1 MPSATQVAQD
11 IMRLP
16 LLLLSHDNVLPS
28 ATQVAQDIV
37 RLPLL
42 LLLLLLLLS
51 LPVAGDCSLTTDS
64 ILKTCDMVK
73 VVMD

>member
-16 LLLLSHDNVLPS
+16 L
-28 ATQVAQDIV
+28 
-37 RLPLL
+37 LL

>member
-1 MPSATQVAQD
+1 MPSVTQLAQD

-16 LLLLSHDNVLPS
+16 
-28 ATQVAQDIV
+28 
-37 RLPLL
+37 
-42 LLLLLLLLS
+42 LLLLLLLS
-51 LPVAGDCSLTTDS
+51 LPVAGDGSLTTDS

>member
-11 IMRLP
+11 IMRLS

-37 RLPLL
+37 RLP
-42 LLLLLLLLS
+42 LLLLLLLS